1 MKTQIQP
8 DPNPIQSF
16 SAAPLDTYALRLTNG
31 LAYLGG
37 LLALPMLFAYLA
49 NLRWEGL
56 LVPIALAVVLALFLL
71 LCYAFQP
78 RAYELIGD
86 QLVVRRRLW
95 RALYLPLSR
104 ISGASVATSMADL
117 PRYGLRF
124 AFNAGIFGYQGPFRL
139 DPYGEVF
146 FIATNRSRLVSVA
159 RHQALPP
166 LILSPERPQAF
177 VIALNERRT
186 QQALRKLTDA
196 EANNHERSIGLNC
209 TLR

>member
-1 MKTQIQP
+1 
-8 DPNPIQSF
+8 
-16 SAAPLDTYALRLTNG
+16 
-31 LAYLGG
+31 
-37 LLALPMLFAYLA
+37 MLFAYLA

-56 LVPIALAVVLALFLL
+56 LVPIALAVVLALFLF

-78 RAYELIGD
+78 RAYELSND
-86 QLVVRRRLW
+86 QLIVRRRLW
-95 RALYLPLSR
+95 RALHLPLSQ

-146 FIATNRSRLVSVA
+146 FIATNRSRLISVA

-177 VIALNERRT
+177 VTALNELRT
-186 QQALRKLTDA
+186 QQALQKLTHPELLD
-196 EANNHERSIGLNC
+196 H
-209 TLR
+209 

>member
-1 MKTQIQP
+1 
-8 DPNPIQSF
+8 
-16 SAAPLDTYALRLTNG
+16 
-31 LAYLGG
+31 
-37 LLALPMLFAYLA
+37 MLFAYLA

-78 RAYELIGD
+78 RAYELSND
-86 QLVVRRRLW
+86 QLIVRRRLW
-95 RALYLPLSR
+95 RALHLPLSQ
-104 ISGASVATSMADL
+104 ISGASVATGMADL

-146 FIATNRSRLVSVA
+146 FIATNRLRLVSVA
-159 RHQALPP
+159 RHQARSP

-177 VIALNERRT
+177 VTALNELRT
-186 QQALRKLTDA
+186 QQALQKLA
-196 EANNHERSIGLNC
+196 YSEAPDY
-209 TLR
+209 